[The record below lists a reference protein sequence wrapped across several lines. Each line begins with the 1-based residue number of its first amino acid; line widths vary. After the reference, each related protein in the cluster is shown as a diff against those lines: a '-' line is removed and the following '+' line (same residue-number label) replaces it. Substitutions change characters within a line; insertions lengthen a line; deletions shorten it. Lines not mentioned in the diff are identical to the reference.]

1 MFLQTSSP
9 LRTKKTQAIG
19 IPVIDLS
26 LDPSTLSHHIIAACQ
41 DYGFFKL
48 VNHGVPNRV
57 ISKMEEAVHG
67 FFSKPASEKVKVKAN
82 PPSPFGYGCRNI
94 GFNGDVGELEYILLQ
109 ANSLS
114 TGSETLN
121 VVANQPTNFRC
132 AVDDYIQAVKGL
144 TSGLLEILALG
155 LSLPDTSTFSRLIQ
169 DANSDSCF
177 RVNHYPG
184 IKPESN
190 QPKPAHRI
198 GFGEHSDPQIFTI
211 LRSNDVPGLQISTVD
226 GLWIPVT
233 TEPTDFCVFVGD
245 VLEVLTNGRFKS
257 VRHRVMANM
266 SNRSRTSMMYFAAPS
281 LNEWISPIPQMISP
295 GNLRLYKSFTW
306 NEYKKAAYSLRLG
319 DQRIDHFKC
328 DLSTIVIFNIRRTTR
343 THIHIIKEQEQH
355 KIGSRKARKSRSGMK
370 LGYEIHDLENHENH
384 DLENQKNNKNSYHDL
399 ENHVPAFHGGEGGDR
414 WGKAADGGG
423 KRRAVGKAASGAL
436 GGGGGCS

>member
-1 MFLQTSSP
+1 MFLSSSSP

-26 LDPSTLSHHIIAACQ
+26 LDTTTLSHHIIAACQ

-48 VNHGVPNRV
+48 VNHGVPIQV
-57 ISKMEEAVHG
+57 ISKMEEAVNG
-67 FFSKPASEKVKVKAN
+67 FFSKPSSEKVKVKAN

-114 TGSETLN
+114 TCSDN
-121 VVANQPTNFRC
+121 VSVVANQPTNFRC
-132 AVDDYIQAVKGL
+132 AVDDYIQAVKEL
-144 TSGLLEILALG
+144 TSELLEILALG
-155 LSLPDTSTFSRLIQ
+155 LSLPDTNVISRLIQ
-169 DANSDSCF
+169 DVDSDSCF

-184 IKPESN
+184 VKPESN
-190 QPKPAHRI
+190 QAKPDHRI

-257 VRHRVMANM
+257 VRHRVMANK
-266 SNRSRTSMMYFAAPS
+266 SNRSRMSMMYFAAPS
-281 LNEWISPIPQMISP
+281 LNEWISPIQQLISP

-319 DQRIDHFKC
+319 DQRIDLFKC
-328 DLSTIVIFNIRRTTR
+328 QST
-343 THIHIIKEQEQH
+343 
-355 KIGSRKARKSRSGMK
+355 
-370 LGYEIHDLENHENH
+370 L
-384 DLENQKNNKNSYHDL
+384 
-399 ENHVPAFHGGEGGDR
+399 
-414 WGKAADGGG
+414 
-423 KRRAVGKAASGAL
+423 
-436 GGGGGCS
+436 